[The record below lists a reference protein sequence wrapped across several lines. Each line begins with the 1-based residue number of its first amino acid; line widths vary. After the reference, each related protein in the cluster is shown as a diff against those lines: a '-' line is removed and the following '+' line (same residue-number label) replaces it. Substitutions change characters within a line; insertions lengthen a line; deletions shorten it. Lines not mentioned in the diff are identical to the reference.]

1 VMGAFA
7 QLELG
12 PDALNLA
19 GPRSGSVLVARAI
32 LDRPSSSNTS
42 SLKTAPK

>member
-1 VMGAFA
+1 MGAFA

-19 GPRSGSVLVARAI
+19 GARSGSVIVAKAI
-32 LDRPSSSNTS
+32 LDSPSFSTQGQ
-42 SLKTAPK
+42 LQDQ